1 MRAKQL
7 RTVAFTILIKIGK
20 GILFLVLYP
29 LPHFLNSGTT
39 FNFSNHHQLLTVS
52 AKLQQSTT
60 GYTTIRNMNYKK
72 NIVVP
77 ADQQC
82 EMRTYDSKV
91 GRGPSSRFCNNGN
104 KKVIVAL
111 ILLLS
116 GVIVGSCVYFFF
128 VANKGDA
135 CAQIILNGTAG
146 EKLIGNGICNG
157 GVYMTD
163 ACSYDGGDCVAFNL
177 NYPDCPIEELAE
189 SVHVTKSVIIGDG
202 VCDSGVYMTEECGYE
217 GNDCNECVNDIPA
230 GTEALIGNGVCNGGV
245 YMSEAACNL
254 DGGDCSECA
263 KIIPSGTEALVGDG
277 FCNGG
282 LYFTEECG
290 QDGGDCSE
298 CAKIIPSGTEA
309 LVGDG
314 FCNGGHFMTDA
325 CSNDGGDCAPI
336 GSCSAIPSNLVNT
349 NTIVAADVNNDGLV
363 DLIIGNAFEEANQL
377 LLNTGDATGDGT
389 TSFQMPINLPG
400 GEMSTETIV
409 AADVNN
415 DGFVDLIIGTFY
427 GQTNQLLLNTGDATG
442 DGTTLF
448 QTPINLPG
456 GEMSALAIVAA
467 DVNNDGLVDLI
478 IGNAFEEA
486 NQLLLNTGDATGNGT
501 TLFQM
506 PINLPGSEMSTW
518 DIVVTDVNNDGFI
531 DLIIG
536 NYKQV
541 NQLLLN
547 TGDATGN
554 GTTLFQTQNN
564 LPGGE
569 MSTLAIVAA
578 DVNNDGFIDLIIGN
592 YGQANQLLLNTGD
605 AFQSA
610 INLPG
615 GSTHTTTA
623 IVAAD
628 MNNDGLV
635 DLIIGNFG
643 AGAMVN
649 QTTNQV
655 LLNNAGSG
663 GDGTTI
669 FGSAIVD
676 IPCSNGT
683 QTWSLAV
690 ADMDNDGHLDI
701 VFGNQYQKKQLLMN
715 LGDGISYKEP
725 AGLGSS
731 WLPDGNEVE

>member
-135 CAQIILNGTAG
+135 CAQIIPNGTAG

-389 TSFQMPINLPG
+389 TSFQTPINLPG

-427 GQTNQLLLNTGDATG
+427 GQANQLLLNTGDATG
-442 DGTTLF
+442 NGTTLF

-501 TLFQM
+501 TLFQT

-536 NYKQV
+536 NYGQV

-592 YGQANQLLLNTGD
+592 YGQVNQLLLNTGD

-669 FGSAIVD
+669 FGSAID

-731 WLPDGNEVE
+731 WLPDGNEIE